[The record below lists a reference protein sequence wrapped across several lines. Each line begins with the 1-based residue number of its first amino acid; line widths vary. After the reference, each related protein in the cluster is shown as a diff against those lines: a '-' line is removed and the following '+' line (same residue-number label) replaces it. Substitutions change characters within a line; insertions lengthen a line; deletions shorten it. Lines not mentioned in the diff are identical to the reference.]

1 MEVTLAWESE
11 QKSRATISSPP
22 SEGPSPPQGWM
33 GHRLR
38 HRATTPL
45 TCANNLYA
53 MELRAPVSVE
63 SAMKTSSTPF
73 PKGRRRGMRW
83 LTTTTLVALV
93 VAGVQVGIINSGSAS
108 PLNSR
113 ANSIAVGVASPSTT
127 SVPSAVTRSP
137 RSETSKSKVPLDTP
151 VADVAPF
158 RLPSRG
164 CGFTP
169 LSALVSASTST
180 STTTPQ
186 HAPFA
191 LGHCRLLEIGDSLGD
206 DLEYGIRHELQSTP
220 GLKLIQRNKV
230 STGLSASW
238 FYNWPAH
245 LKSDLHDY
253 HPNLVVIM
261 FGANDEQALRVDG
274 ASQPFGSP
282 KWRSA
287 YIARVRRIDRMVTK
301 AGAYAFWVGLP
312 IAAPTTYSQ
321 GLRALNAIYRQV
333 ATSTPGVTF
342 QPMWH
347 LLATK
352 GGNYR
357 GGAVVNKVPSA
368 LRMSDGIHFTSTGEL
383 VIGTFVSR
391 QLATV
396 YDVNLR
402 PEEPAYIDR

>member
-1 MEVTLAWESE
+1 M
-11 QKSRATISSPP
+11 
-22 SEGPSPPQGWM
+22 
-33 GHRLR
+33 
-38 HRATTPL
+38 
-45 TCANNLYA
+45 
-53 MELRAPVSVE
+53 
-63 SAMKTSSTPF
+63 
-73 PKGRRRGMRW
+73 
-83 LTTTTLVALV
+83 
-93 VAGVQVGIINSGSAS
+93 
-108 PLNSR
+108 
-113 ANSIAVGVASPSTT
+113 
-127 SVPSAVTRSP
+127 
-137 RSETSKSKVPLDTP
+137 SKVPSDTP
-151 VADVAPF
+151 VADETAF

-169 LSALVSASTST
+169 VSALVRTNTST
-180 STTTPQ
+180 STTAPH

-191 LGHCRLLEIGDSLGD
+191 LGRCRLLEIGDSLGD
-206 DLEYGIRHELQSTP
+206 DLEYGIRHELQLTP
-220 GLKLIQRNKV
+220 GLKLIQRNKP

-238 FYNWPAH
+238 FYDWPAH
-245 LKSDLHDY
+245 LKSDLRHS

-274 ASQPFGSP
+274 ESQPFGSP

-287 YIARVRRIDRMVTK
+287 YVARVRRIDRMVTK
-301 AGAYAFWVGLP
+301 AGAYVFWVGLP
-312 IAAPTTYSQ
+312 IAAPKSYSQ

-352 GGNYR
+352 SGNYR
-357 GGAVVNKVPSA
+357 GGAVVNNVQSA
-368 LRMSDGIHFTSTGEL
+368 LRLSDGIHFTSTGEL

-396 YDVNLR
+396 YNVNLR

>member
-1 MEVTLAWESE
+1 M
-11 QKSRATISSPP
+11 
-22 SEGPSPPQGWM
+22 
-33 GHRLR
+33 
-38 HRATTPL
+38 
-45 TCANNLYA
+45 
-53 MELRAPVSVE
+53 
-63 SAMKTSSTPF
+63 
-73 PKGRRRGMRW
+73 
-83 LTTTTLVALV
+83 
-93 VAGVQVGIINSGSAS
+93 
-108 PLNSR
+108 
-113 ANSIAVGVASPSTT
+113 
-127 SVPSAVTRSP
+127 
-137 RSETSKSKVPLDTP
+137 DTP
-151 VADVAPF
+151 VADTVAF

-169 LSALVSASTST
+169 MSALARTSTST

-206 DLEYGIRHELQSTP
+206 DLEYGIRHELQFTP
-220 GLKLIQRNKV
+220 GLKLIQRNKL

-261 FGANDEQALRVDG
+261 FGANDEQALAVDG
-274 ASQPFGSP
+274 VSQPFGSP

-287 YIARVRRIDRMVTK
+287 YIARVRRIDEMVTK

-312 IAAPTTYSQ
+312 IAGPKIYSQ
-321 GLRALNAIYRQV
+321 GLRALNAIYSQV
-333 ATSTPGVTF
+333 AASTPGVTF

-357 GGAVVNKVPSA
+357 GGAVVNNVQSA
-368 LRMSDGIHFTSTGEL
+368 LRKSDGIHFTSTGEL
-383 VIGTFVSR
+383 VIGTFVAK

-396 YDVNLR
+396 YNVNLR

>member
-1 MEVTLAWESE
+1 V
-11 QKSRATISSPP
+11 
-22 SEGPSPPQGWM
+22 
-33 GHRLR
+33 
-38 HRATTPL
+38 
-45 TCANNLYA
+45 
-53 MELRAPVSVE
+53 PVSVE
-63 SAMKTSSTPF
+63 CAMKTILTPY
-73 PKGRRRGMRW
+73 PKFRRLW
-83 LTTTTLVALV
+83 THCLTTATLAALV
-93 VAGVQVGIINSGSAS
+93 LAGGQFGEINAGSAS
-108 PLNSR
+108 SLNSHVNR
-113 ANSIAVGVASPSTT
+113 VTLTETSPSA
-127 SVPSAVTRSP
+127 PSALARSP
-137 RSETSKSKVPLDTP
+137 RSKTSRSKVPLDIP
-151 VADVAPF
+151 VADNAAL
-158 RLPSRG
+158 RQPSRG
-164 CGFTP
+164 CGFSP
-169 LSALVSASTST
+169 ASALVRTSTST
-180 STTTPQ
+180 STTTRH

-206 DLEYGIRHELQSTP
+206 DLEYGIRHELQLTP
-220 GLKLIQRNKV
+220 GLKLIQRNKS

-245 LKSDLHDY
+245 LKSDLHRY

-261 FGANDEQALRVDG
+261 FGANDEQALNVDG

-287 YIARVRRIDRMVTK
+287 YTARVRRIDRMVTK

-312 IAAPTTYSQ
+312 IAAPKSYSQ
-321 GLRALNAIYRQV
+321 GLRALNAVYSQV

-357 GGAVVNKVPSA
+357 GGAVVNNVQSA
-368 LRMSDGIHFTSTGEL
+368 LRLSDGIHFTSTGEL

-396 YDVNLR
+396 YHVNLR

>member
-1 MEVTLAWESE
+1 MRCLAALTVTALVLVGGATLDDNAGSAVSI
-11 QKSRATISSPP
+11 KSPAGRVTS
-22 SEGPSPPQGWM
+22 
-33 GHRLR
+33 
-38 HRATTPL
+38 
-45 TCANNLYA
+45 
-53 MELRAPVSVE
+53 SVE
-63 SAMKTSSTPF
+63 
-73 PKGRRRGMRW
+73 
-83 LTTTTLVALV
+83 L
-93 VAGVQVGIINSGSAS
+93 QS
-108 PLNSR
+108 P
-113 ANSIAVGVASPSTT
+113 T
-127 SVPSAVTRSP
+127 SVPGALTRSA
-137 RSETSKSKVPLDTP
+137 RSQRSKSKVPLDTP
-151 VADVAPF
+151 VADTAAF

-169 LSALVSASTST
+169 ISALAHTGT
-180 STTTPQ
+180 STTTTVH

-206 DLEYGIRHELQSTP
+206 DLEYGIRHELQSTR
-220 GLKLIQRNKV
+220 GLKLIQRNKT

-253 HPNLVVIM
+253 HPNLVVIL
-261 FGANDEQALRVDG
+261 FGANDEQALDVDG

-287 YIARVRRIDRMVTK
+287 YIARVRRIDHMVTK

-312 IAAPTTYSQ
+312 IAAPKSYNQ

-333 ATSTPGVTF
+333 AKATPGVTF

-357 GGAVVNKVPSA
+357 GGAVVNNVQSA
-368 LRMSDGIHFTSTGEL
+368 LRLSDGIHFTSTGEL
-383 VIGTFVSR
+383 VIGTFIAR

-396 YDVNLR
+396 YNVTFH

>member
-1 MEVTLAWESE
+1 
-11 QKSRATISSPP
+11 
-22 SEGPSPPQGWM
+22 
-33 GHRLR
+33 
-38 HRATTPL
+38 
-45 TCANNLYA
+45 

-63 SAMKTSSTPF
+63 FAMKTLLTPY
-73 PKGRRRGMRW
+73 PKPRRLRMRC
-83 LTTTTLVALV
+83 LTTATLAALV
-93 VAGVQVGIINSGSAS
+93 LTGGQFVKIDAGSAS
-108 PLNSR
+108 SLNSPVNR
-113 ANSIAVGVASPSTT
+113 VALTVTSQFTT
-127 SVPSAVTRSP
+127 SARRALARSARSK
-137 RSETSKSKVPLDTP
+137 TSKSKVPLDTP
-151 VADVAPF
+151 VADNAAF

-169 LSALVSASTST
+169 VSALVRTSAST
-180 STTTPQ
+180 STTTPH

-206 DLEYGIRHELQSTP
+206 DLEYGIRHELQFTP
-220 GLKLIQRNKV
+220 GLKLIQRNKTA
-230 STGLSASW
+230 TGLSASW

-261 FGANDEQALRVDG
+261 FGANDEQALNVDG
-274 ASQPFGSP
+274 VSQPFGSP

-312 IAAPTTYSQ
+312 IAAPKTYSQ
-321 GLRALNAIYRQV
+321 GLRALNAIYSQV
-333 ATSTPGVTF
+333 ASSTPGVTF

-357 GGAVVNKVPSA
+357 GGAVVNNVQSA
-368 LRMSDGIHFTSTGEL
+368 LRRSDGIHFTSTGEL
-383 VIGTFVSR
+383 VIGTFVAR

-396 YDVNLR
+396 YNVNLR
-402 PEEPAYIDR
+402 PEEPAYIDQ

>member
-1 MEVTLAWESE
+1 MKTLLTSYPTSRRARMRCLTTVTLAVLVLTGG
-11 QKSRATISSPP
+11 QI
-22 SEGPSPPQGWM
+22 
-33 GHRLR
+33 GHVD
-38 HRATTPL
+38 A
-45 TCANNLYA
+45 
-53 MELRAPVSVE
+53 
-63 SAMKTSSTPF
+63 
-73 PKGRRRGMRW
+73 
-83 LTTTTLVALV
+83 
-93 VAGVQVGIINSGSAS
+93 GSAS
-108 PLNSR
+108 TLNSHAHR
-113 ANSIAVGVASPSTT
+113 ITSTT
-127 SVPSAVTRSP
+127 NETSAPSASARSP
-137 RSETSKSKVPLDTP
+137 RSTTSKSKVPLDIP
-151 VADVAPF
+151 VADKTAF

-169 LSALVSASTST
+169 VSALVRVSTST
-180 STTTPQ
+180 STTTPR

-191 LGHCRLLEIGDSLGD
+191 LGHCRILEIGDSLGD
-206 DLEYGIRHELQSTP
+206 DLEYGIRHELQFAP
-220 GLKLIQRNKV
+220 GLKLIQRNKS

-245 LKSDLHDY
+245 LKYDLHRY

-261 FGANDEQALRVDG
+261 FGANDEQALAVHG
-274 ASQPFGSP
+274 TSEPFGSP

-312 IAAPTTYSQ
+312 IAAPKSYSQ

-342 QPMWH
+342 QPMWR
-347 LLATK
+347 LLTTK

-357 GGAVVNKVPSA
+357 GGAVVNNVQSA
-368 LRMSDGIHFTSTGEL
+368 LRLSDGIHFTMTGEL

-396 YDVNLR
+396 YNVRLR
-402 PEEPAYIDR
+402 PEEPTYIDR

>member
-1 MEVTLAWESE
+1 MRGLTAAALAVLVLAGGEVVHSNA
-11 QKSRATISSPP
+11 
-22 SEGPSPPQGWM
+22 
-33 GHRLR
+33 
-38 HRATTPL
+38 
-45 TCANNLYA
+45 
-53 MELRAPVSVE
+53 
-63 SAMKTSSTPF
+63 
-73 PKGRRRGMRW
+73 
-83 LTTTTLVALV
+83 
-93 VAGVQVGIINSGSAS
+93 GSAS
-108 PLNSR
+108 SLNSH
-113 ANSIAVGVASPSTT
+113 ANRVALSVKSQPTT
-127 SVPSAVTRSP
+127 SAPSALARSA
-137 RSETSKSKVPLDTP
+137 RSKTSTSKVPLDIP
-151 VADVAPF
+151 VADNAAF
-158 RLPSRG
+158 RPPSRG

-169 LSALVSASTST
+169 VSALVRTGATST
-180 STTTPQ
+180 STTTPH

-206 DLEYGIRHELQSTP
+206 DLEYGIRHELQFTP
-220 GLKLIQRNKV
+220 GLKLIQRNKT

-261 FGANDEQALRVDG
+261 FGANDEQALNVDG
-274 ASQPFGSP
+274 VSQPFGSP

-312 IAAPTTYSQ
+312 IAAPKSYSQ
-321 GLRALNAIYRQV
+321 GLRALNDIYVQV

-347 LLATK
+347 LLSTK
-352 GGNYR
+352 SGNYR
-357 GGAVVNKVPSA
+357 GGAVVNNVQSA
-368 LRMSDGIHFTSTGEL
+368 LRLSDGIHFTSTGEL
-383 VIGTFVSR
+383 VIGTFVAR

-396 YDVNLR
+396 YNVNLR

>member
-1 MEVTLAWESE
+1 
-11 QKSRATISSPP
+11 
-22 SEGPSPPQGWM
+22 
-33 GHRLR
+33 
-38 HRATTPL
+38 
-45 TCANNLYA
+45 
-53 MELRAPVSVE
+53 
-63 SAMKTSSTPF
+63 
-73 PKGRRRGMRW
+73 MRW
-83 LTTTTLVALV
+83 TTAALAALV
-93 VAGVQVGIINSGSAS
+93 LTGGQFAKIDAGSAS
-108 PLNSR
+108 SLNSHVNR
-113 ANSIAVGVASPSTT
+113 VALTKSSQLAPSPLSR
-127 SVPSAVTRSP
+127 PTRSK
-137 RSETSKSKVPLDTP
+137 SSKSKVSLDTP
-151 VADVAPF
+151 VADNAAF

-169 LSALVSASTST
+169 VSALVRASTST
-180 STTTPQ
+180 STTTPH

-206 DLEYGIRHELQSTP
+206 DLEYGIRHELQFTP
-220 GLKLIQRNKV
+220 GLKLIQRNKT

-261 FGANDEQALRVDG
+261 FGANDEQALSVHG

-282 KWRSA
+282 KWRNA

-312 IAAPTTYSQ
+312 IAAPKSYRQ
-321 GLRALNAIYRQV
+321 GLRALNAIYSQV

-357 GGAVVNKVPSA
+357 GGAVVNKVQSA
-368 LRMSDGIHFTSTGEL
+368 LRLSDGIHFTSTGEL
-383 VIGTFVSR
+383 VIGTFVAR

-396 YDVNLR
+396 YNVKLR